1 MRNRTWL
8 ALLAALLLVFG
19 VAACGDDDN
28 GSADGTSTTEAPDD
42 ETTDPGD
49 DEGDGNGTGDVPA
62 YEGLEDLIAAAQE
75 EGSLTWYSVPAEA
88 IAQEVSDAFEA
99 EFGIS
104 VEFQRLASS
113 DLSTRYSTEAETGN
127 PVADAIVVSNT
138 PFVAQAHE
146 NGWVVPLADADIPG
160 FPGDYPSEFILDDRG
175 TAIVSIEPTVISYNT
190 DRVSEDEVP
199 ETWSDLADPKWEG
212 RILLVDPAGSPAYI
226 DFWTVVMEGEGEE
239 VLEGIARN
247 AVRTYPS
254 GVPLHEALGAGEGDI
269 GVPGVGSIVLGAADR
284 GAPLSY
290 VTPELT
296 TGPEIVVLLSDGASN
311 PNAAKLFAW
320 YLMFG
325 DGQQI
330 INALESTA
338 SPATGEGMPAS
349 YTRTPPGAQANR
361 DQIYEL
367 LGVG

>member
-1 MRNRTWL
+1 MRSRTWL
-8 ALLAALLLVFG
+8 ALCAALLLVFG

-28 GSADGTSTTEAPDD
+28 GSADATTTTADPDD
-42 ETTDPGD
+42 GTTTTGPDQGD
-49 DEGDGNGTGDVPA
+49 DVPA

-75 EGSLTWYSVPAEA
+75 EGSLVWYSVPAEA

-113 DLSTRYSTEAETGN
+113 DLSTRYSAEAETGN

-138 PFVAQAHE
+138 PFVAQAGE
-146 NGWVVPLADADIPG
+146 NGWVTPLADSDIPG

-190 DRVSEDEVP
+190 DQVSEDELP
-199 ETWSDLADPKWEG
+199 ETWADLADPKWEG
-212 RILLVDPAGSPAYI
+212 RLLLVDPAGSPAYI
-226 DFWTVVMEGEGEE
+226 DFWTVVLEGEGEE

-254 GVPLHEALGAGEGDI
+254 GVPLHEALGAGEGAI

-284 GAPLSY
+284 GAPLDY
-290 VTPELT
+290 VTPDLT
-296 TGPEIVVLLSDGASN
+296 TGPEIVVLLSEGAAN

-330 INALESTA
+330 INALDSTA
-338 SPATGEGMPAS
+338 SPATGEGLPAS
-349 YTRTPPGAQANR
+349 YTRTPAGAQANR
-361 DQIYEL
+361 DRIYEL